1 MKKIFF
7 SLCLFHLICLAIPKK
22 INPFPPNSFSS
33 SRTDTIQIVCLNFK
47 EKELLPQISEKIQ
60 SYYHHPT
67 IIKES
72 QVTRSLI
79 SPIRNRYDADKIIAF
94 LKSQNKGKYKFVAG
108 LTSHDICTP
117 KNNVP
122 DWGVF
127 GLGSLDGSGCISS
140 TYRMKKGV
148 LKSQLLER
156 LEKVILHEIGHNYGL
171 NHCTSPYPC
180 FMKDANGTI
189 KQVDSEPMDMC
200 VECKK
205 RIKN

>member
-1 MKKIFF
+1 M
-7 SLCLFHLICLAIPKK
+7 
-22 INPFPPNSFSS
+22 
-33 SRTDTIQIVCLNFK
+33 
-47 EKELLPQISEKIQ
+47 LPQISAKIQ

-67 IIKES
+67 TIKES
-72 QVTRSLI
+72 QVSTSLI
-79 SPIRNRYDADKIIAF
+79 SPYRHRYDADKIIAL
-94 LKSQNKGKYKFVAG
+94 LKIQNNRHYKFVVG

-117 KNNVP
+117 KNGYK

-127 GLGSLDGSGCISS
+127 GLGSLDASGCISS

-148 LKSQLLER
+148 SKTKLLER

-180 FMKDANGTI
+180 FMKDANGKI

-205 RIKN
+205 KIKN